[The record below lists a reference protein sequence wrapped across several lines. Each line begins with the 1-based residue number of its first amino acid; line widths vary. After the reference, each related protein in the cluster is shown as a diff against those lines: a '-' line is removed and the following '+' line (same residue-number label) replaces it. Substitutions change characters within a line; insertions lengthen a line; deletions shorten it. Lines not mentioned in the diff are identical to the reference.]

1 MATKVKSRVSSS
13 VKLGVAVALFIAV
26 VAAAGVYY
34 TVPKIQKVF
43 DDDANYTK
51 WSYLDESLGGNNY
64 YPNKTMPK
72 TNPLYLDG
80 KGGVQ
85 TIKVV
90 PGQQISINVKSPFK
104 AKKIR
109 FAFDSFQVLPG
120 SNWQAALPDLDQVVD
135 SFTGPNSANN
145 FGKKP
150 NYIFDVPL
158 NAQIGDK
165 YDVLVGMIKK
175 QNKPQI
181 EWAGVDDWSFLRYEV
196 VTDAPATATFFEG
209 RPTSNLLIPGN
220 NIKMLNFGIS
230 AEGGDVNLSEA
241 GFTFKTAPS
250 LQGVEVRLY
259 ETSSGVAVTDWFTA
273 TKKFNLVTDVVIPE
287 GNTKWFTVK
296 ANILQRLNTGQTVQ
310 FCAKK
315 KNFVVQDMVSGSY
328 DSLKNDL
335 GLYCNVK
342 TK

>member
-150 NYIFDVPL
+150 NYIF
-158 NAQIGDK
+158 AQ
-165 YDVLVGMIKK
+165 
-175 QNKPQI
+175 
-181 EWAGVDDWSFLRYEV
+181 
-196 VTDAPATATFFEG
+196 
-209 RPTSNLLIPGN
+209 LLILITYIN
-220 NIKMLNFGIS
+220 Y
-230 AEGGDVNLSEA
+230 
-241 GFTFKTAPS
+241 
-250 LQGVEVRLY
+250 LY
-259 ETSSGVAVTDWFTA
+259 QLLITITY
-273 TKKFNLVTDVVIPE
+273 N
-287 GNTKWFTVK
+287 
-296 ANILQRLNTGQTVQ
+296 
-310 FCAKK
+310 
-315 KNFVVQDMVSGSY
+315 KN
-328 DSLKNDL
+328 
-335 GLYCNVK
+335 
-342 TK
+342 